1 MVETAGDSSLSES
14 FILGLI
20 ASLGG
25 LISLIFASMRKS
37 RCEDINCCW
46 GLFTCG
52 RKVLTADELKLEPP
66 SPPLRHHNSV

>member
-1 MVETAGDSSLSES
+1 MENQSGLSES

-37 RCEDINCCW
+37 RCGDVSCCW
-46 GLFTCG
+46 GLFACK
-52 RKVLTADELKLEPP
+52 REVLSTAELHLEPP
-66 SPPLRHHNSV
+66 SPLRHHNSI